1 VEAALKAIAEL
12 RRRQILALIRGRELS
27 AGEIAMHFEV
37 SGPAVS
43 QHLTVLKEAGLV
55 SERREGTRR
64 FYRARPEGLAELRS
78 YLESFW
84 DTRLQALKR
93 EAEHEERERV
103 DVCAEGICVARE
115 TVIDASP
122 ETVWRFLVDPEK
134 AVRWMG
140 LAASLD
146 PQPGGDYRVEVIPG
160 SVARGEFV
168 EVDPPH
174 RLVFT
179 WGWEPGSGSTLPQGS
194 TTVELEL
201 IPDGQGTLLRLTH
214 RGLPDS
220 ESAESHTRGWDHYLA
235 RLAVVAAGGDP
246 GVDPWTEE
254 PRR

>member
-1 VEAALKAIAEL
+1 MEAAFKAIAEP
-12 RRRQILALIRGRELS
+12 RRRRILALIRAGELS
-27 AGEIAMHFEV
+27 AGEIAAHFEV

-43 QHLTVLKEAGLV
+43 QHLAVLKEAGLV

-93 EAEHEERERV
+93 EAEHEERARV
-103 DVCAEGICVARE
+103 NVCAESTSVVRE
-115 TVIDASP
+115 TAIEASP

-134 AVRWMG
+134 VVRWMG

-179 WGWEPGSGSTLPQGS
+179 WGWEPGSASPLPQGS
-194 TTVELEL
+194 TAVEFEL
-201 IPDGQGTLLRLTH
+201 IPHGQETLLRLTH

-220 ESAESHTRGWDHYLA
+220 ASAESHTRGWEHYLA
-235 RLAVVAAGGDP
+235 RLAAVAAGGDP
-246 GVDPWTEE
+246 GVDPWIEE
-254 PRR
+254 PVR